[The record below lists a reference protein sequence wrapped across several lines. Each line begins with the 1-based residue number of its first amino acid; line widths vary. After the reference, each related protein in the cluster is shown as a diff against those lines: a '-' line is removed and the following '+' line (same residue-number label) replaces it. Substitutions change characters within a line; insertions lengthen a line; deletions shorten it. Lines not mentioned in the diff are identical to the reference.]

1 MTFAP
6 IFLIALFI
14 PGAARRSTRVGDA
27 RHDAEQQSN
36 TLAKG
41 LDVSANVREARG
53 LGTASLPRPG
63 IHAPGARPLLA
74 KLHWPCAPP
83 AACRAGLSRSS
94 AISMAED
101 VPAHRRRDPDRW
113 FSGSQKEPR
122 RAGEDEPTT
131 EMAPTT
137 HDADDLSASAGDAAE
152 AVVPALPTLPLA
164 TDEDAALPEAVEQAS
179 GSAKPKSKTDRFLL
193 QFWCNVCNASNQH
206 SISRLAYTR
215 GTVIVTCA
223 ACNSAHLVA
232 DNLQWI
238 RDDFSNVEQLMAE
251 RGAPVSRVVRDGP
264 AAEAAQT
271 LAVPE
276 TADAPSPEAMK
287 TMDGI
292 SADQDL
298 AVPETADA
306 PIPEAVNASD
316 GISADQAARIR
327 EAFRARKRGAKG
339 ADGASQ
345 VPGWS
350 PEQDTVEGAA
360 LGDVGVV
367 GPLTGL
373 IGNTIGKIG
382 KRAPSG
388 SYYVTPL
395 KDESSQST

>member
-1 MTFAP
+1 MTFAFT
-6 IFLIALFI
+6 FLVALLMQ
-14 PGAARRSTRVGDA
+14 GAARRKTRVGDV
-27 RHDAEQQSN
+27 RYDAKQQNN

-41 LDVSANVREARG
+41 LDVSVDVREARG

-101 VPAHRRRDPDRW
+101 VPGR
-113 FSGSQKEPR
+113 SQGERKEPR
-122 RAGEDEPTT
+122 RAGEDEPAT

-137 HDADDLSASAGDAAE
+137 PDADDLSASAGTAAE
-152 AVVPALPTLPLA
+152 AVVPALPTLPFA

-193 QFWCNVCNASNQH
+193 QFVCNVCNALNQH
-206 SISRLAYTR
+206 SISRHAYTR

-232 DNLQWI
+232 DNLKWI
-238 RDDFSNVEQLMAE
+238 RDDFSNVDQLTVSKL
-251 RGAPVSRVVRDGP
+251 GPVSRIVRDGP

-276 TADAPSPEAMK
+276 TADAPAPEAVK
-287 TMDGI
+287 AIDGI

-298 AVPETADA
+298 AIPETADA

-327 EAFRARKRGAKG
+327 EALRARKSAAKG

-350 PEQDTVEGAA
+350 PGQDTVEGAA

-367 GPLTGL
+367 GPLTGQ

-388 SYYVTPL
+388 QYYVFPL